1 MLAEFSQESDRPEAP
16 LASAPSVT
24 NHTLAPR
31 RARWYALE
39 TPIAP
44 PPMTATLGCVWLLM
58 LLTSIE
64 ALGLQQ
70 DQRQHSF
77 KGPTPDILCRHRCP
91 APQPIAV
98 QVTARPT
105 DLGSSCPTDFGRGE
119 RGFWRWRMRPNRH
132 RSTPSRGD
140 HRGRRASAGYVD
152 AGCPFGLTTSQ
163 VPPNSVTLWHSTW
176 YMPSCA

>member
-105 DLGSSCPTDFGRGE
+105 DLGSSCPTDFGSGE
-119 RGFWRWRMRPNRH
+119 RGFLALADAAESASEHPIAR
-132 RSTPSRGD
+132 RSPRSPGQRGGGGGGGG
-140 HRGRRASAGYVD
+140 RGGGPGA
-152 AGCPFGLTTSQ
+152 
-163 VPPNSVTLWHSTW
+163 
-176 YMPSCA
+176 